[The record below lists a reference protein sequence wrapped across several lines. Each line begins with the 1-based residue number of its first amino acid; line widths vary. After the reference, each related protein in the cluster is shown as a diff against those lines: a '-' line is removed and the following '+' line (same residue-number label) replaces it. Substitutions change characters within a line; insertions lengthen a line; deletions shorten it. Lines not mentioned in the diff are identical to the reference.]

1 MLKKRFF
8 FTCLV
13 CSIAFASFTKI
24 NPQED
29 ELLSVFARINE
40 DVLQNGR
47 AYETLGEA
55 TQTIGH
61 RLTGSKNG
69 QKAEEFAYELFKKYG
84 FQDLKY
90 MPFEVESWMRDT
102 VTLSVVPNKSD
113 NFRDIQVVSLA
124 HSPVESRV
132 RGPIVDVGN
141 GLEPDFAAMRDAIK
155 DKIVL
160 VNIGL
165 LAPIKG
171 NRNLHRSE
179 KTALA
184 IQYGAAGVIMVN
196 TVPGNVLL
204 TGTASVTGSLI
215 SIPSVCVSLES
226 GKMIRS
232 WLKDENLHAMID
244 MKNFSKMIKSRNV
257 VATIKGQKK
266 YAKEKIIIGGHL
278 DSWDLAT
285 GAMDNGIG
293 SFSVMDIART
303 FKALNLK
310 PKRTIEF
317 VMFMGEEQGLLGSRA
332 MIRDLNKSGE
342 LAKVAYMINLDM
354 ANNAKGFNISG
365 RDEMKDFFTKLG
377 LNIQKIDPT
386 YPSEIHNQAGLHSD
400 HQGFMINGVPT
411 AAPTGSI
418 APEAIGCYHANCD
431 RFNLIKKQDL
441 NNTVRYSAM
450 LLYALANADEIPAK
464 HFNDLQTKD
473 FLIKQNLKKE
483 LIIGKDWRWEE

>member
-1 MLKKRFF
+1 
-8 FTCLV
+8 
-13 CSIAFASFTKI
+13 
-24 NPQED
+24 
-29 ELLSVFARINE
+29 
-40 DVLQNGR
+40 
-47 AYETLGEA
+47 
-55 TQTIGH
+55 
-61 RLTGSKNG
+61 
-69 QKAEEFAYELFKKYG
+69 
-84 FQDLKY
+84 
-90 MPFEVESWMRDT
+90 
-102 VTLSVVPNKSD
+102 
-113 NFRDIQVVSLA
+113 
-124 HSPVESRV
+124 
-132 RGPIVDVGN
+132 
-141 GLEPDFAAMRDAIK
+141 
-155 DKIVL
+155 
-160 VNIGL
+160 
-165 LAPIKG
+165 
-171 NRNLHRSE
+171 
-179 KTALA
+179 LA